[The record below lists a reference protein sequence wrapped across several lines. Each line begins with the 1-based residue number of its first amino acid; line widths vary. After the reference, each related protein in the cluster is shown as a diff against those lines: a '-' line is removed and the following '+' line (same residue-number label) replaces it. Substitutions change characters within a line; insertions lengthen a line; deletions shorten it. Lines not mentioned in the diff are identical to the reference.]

1 MIMWKIL
8 NCNSTVT
15 MIGCQDQQGPELQ
28 TKTNRGCLVW
38 ENSRCFRYSFSVFLW
53 DPPLKTGLA
62 WRFVLSFHFQYPK
75 IWIWIQ
81 KMNTHFQRFHFQRKR
96 VVAFL
101 LISWKRL
108 GPHQLLR
115 PLKSDLHSN
124 WSDRCKWKNVFFPKI
139 ENNSQTGEGCISYSN
154 YVFKSGSQTNSNVKM
169 DHFFYIQILKK
180 NTEEWKWKVN
190 TLFLELN
197 IIIMIQQKRKVQ
209 LASHVGIII
218 TVNNNSNKYFQEKA
232 YALK

>member
-1 MIMWKIL
+1 MDVKINKAL
-8 NCNSTVT
+8 NCKPKQ
-15 MIGCQDQQGPELQ
+15 IEG
-28 TKTNRGCLVW
+28 VW
-38 ENSRCFRYSFSVFLW
+38 FEKKVGVFGIHFQFFLW

-62 WRFVLSFHFQYPK
+62 WQFVLSFHFQYPK

-124 WSDRCKWKNVFFPKI
+124 WSDPCKWKKVFFPKI
-139 ENNSQTGEGCISYSN
+139 ENNSQTGEGSYSN

-169 DHFFYIQILKK
+169 DYFFYIQILKK

-190 TLFLELN
+190 TLFFRTKHHHNDPTE
-197 IIIMIQQKRKVQ
+197 KKGA

-218 TVNNNSNKYFQEKA
+218 IVNNNSNKYFQEKA